1 MKLQKSYQRSGEDYY
16 KEIVKSFGEEILVNS
31 TKEIDR
37 PKLAR
42 IVFNNKAQKEELD
55 RLTSVYVVRKIK
67 EEIDKTKT
75 NIILDV
81 PLLFETNLD
90 KECDIT
96 IGVIAE
102 EKTCIKRICKRD
114 RINEEQAIARLNN
127 QKTTRYFKQ
136 KCDYIINNEQN
147 VNIEKQIKDILNRR
161 QFIEL

>member
-67 EEIDKTKT
+67 EEI
-75 NIILDV
+75 
-81 PLLFETNLD
+81 
-90 KECDIT
+90 
-96 IGVIAE
+96 
-102 EKTCIKRICKRD
+102 
-114 RINEEQAIARLNN
+114 
-127 QKTTRYFKQ
+127 KQ
-136 KCDYIINNEQN
+136 
-147 VNIEKQIKDILNRR
+147 R
-161 QFIEL
+161 QT